1 MKYRFL
7 FTKEAS
13 KDIESVFSWY
23 KEQQTELG
31 YKFLSDLNFTLEK
44 LTNDKIEFQK
54 YMGEI
59 RKIRLQSFPFTIYFQ
74 KKSDDLLIVIG
85 AVLHQK
91 ESFVK
96 LKKRFKK

>member
-1 MKYRFL
+1 MKYSFL
-7 FTKEAS
+7 FTNEAS
-13 KDIESVFSWY
+13 NDVESAFDWY
-23 KEQQTELG
+23 EEQQVELG
-31 YKFLSDLNFTLEK
+31 SKFLSDLNFTLEK
-44 LTNDKIEFQK
+44 LLNDKIEFQK

-74 KKSDDLLIVIG
+74 KKSSDLLIVVG

-96 LKKRFKK
+96 LHKRFKQ

>member
-1 MKYRFL
+1 MKYSFL

-13 KDIESVFSWY
+13 VDVESAFNWY
-23 KEQQTELG
+23 EEQQVELG
-31 YKFLSDLNFTLEK
+31 NKFLSDLNFTLEK

-96 LKKRFKK
+96 LHKRFKQ

>member
-13 KDIESVFSWY
+13 KDVESALGWY
-23 KEQQTELG
+23 EEQQIELG
-31 YKFLSDLNFTLEK
+31 NKFLSDLNFTLEK

-59 RKIRLQSFPFTIYFQ
+59 RKIRLQSFP
-74 KKSDDLLIVIG
+74 
-85 AVLHQK
+85 
-91 ESFVK
+91 
-96 LKKRFKK
+96 